1 MEKIVKDLNVFLS
14 DLNVFFRKLQN
25 YHWYVEGRNFF
36 SIHEKLEEYYDDV
49 FKQIDE
55 VAEHILMLNYEPLA
69 TMKDY
74 LQNATL
80 VEAQNKKVKEEEI
93 FSVVM
98 NDYIQLMKEAKDIK
112 TQADEKQVVETS
124 AFIDNYIS
132 DFNKKIWM
140 IRQMMA

>member
-25 YHWYVEGRNFF
+25 YHWYVEGKNFF
-36 SIHEKLEEYYDDV
+36 LIHEKLEEYYDDV

-93 FSVVM
+93 FSVLM
-98 NDYIQLMKEAKDIK
+98 NDFTQLMKEAKDIK
-112 TQADEKQVVETS
+112 TQADEKQVMETS
-124 AFIDNYIS
+124 TFIDNYIA

-140 IRQMMA
+140 IRQIMA

>member
-1 MEKIVKDLNVFLS
+1 MVQLYSKVTDMNKDNDISNDDVSEYNNYNLN
-14 DLNVFFRKLQN
+14 KC
-25 YHWYVEGRNFF
+25 
-36 SIHEKLEEYYDDV
+36 LEEYYDDV

>member
-25 YHWYVEGRNFF
+25 YHWYVEGKNFF
-36 SIHEKLEEYYDDV
+36 LIHEKLEEYYDDV

-93 FSVVM
+93 FSVIM

-124 AFIDNYIS
+124 AFIDNYIA
-132 DFNKKIWM
+132 DFNKRIWM

>member
-1 MEKIVKDLNVFLS
+1 MEKLVNDLNVFLS